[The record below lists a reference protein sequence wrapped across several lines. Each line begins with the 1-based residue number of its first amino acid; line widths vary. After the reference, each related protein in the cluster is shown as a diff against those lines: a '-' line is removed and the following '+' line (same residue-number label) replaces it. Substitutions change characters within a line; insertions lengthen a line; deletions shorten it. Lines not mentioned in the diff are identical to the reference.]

1 MKVCFL
7 IKGFSVPSSRVRIV
21 NLVSELE
28 KYGID
33 CNIYEYPRSLLEK
46 IKVFSVIRRFDLI
59 YIQKCL
65 PSVLE
70 AFVLKKISKKIIY
83 DFDDAIFTNQD
94 VHEIK
99 VRSSRYIKFK
109 TMLKISDVVVAGNSY
124 LAEEALKHNAHVL
137 IIPSAVEIEK
147 NEYEKR
153 ERNNTTVV
161 IGWVGTDFNLP
172 YLSEISNVIRRISLE
187 HSIVLRIICNC
198 SIEIP
203 QVHVEFIPWKLE
215 TQDVEITQFDIGIMP
230 LPDNVHTRGK
240 CGYKALQYM
249 SLGVPP
255 VVSDVG
261 VNREI
266 VDNGNCGVAV
276 KTEEEFYLALKA
288 LVEDKEMR
296 LAMGL
301 RARRRVQ
308 DHYSVEV
315 IGKRLAEVLL
325 SSHQQI

>member
-1 MKVCFL
+1 M
-7 IKGFSVPSSRVRIV
+7 RIV

-28 KYGID
+28 KCGID
-33 CNIYEYPRSLLEK
+33 YKIYEYPRSLLEK
-46 IKVFSVIRRFDLI
+46 VKLLFIIRRYDLI

-65 PSVLE
+65 PSVVE
-70 AFVLKKISKKIIY
+70 AFVLKRTVRKIIY

-109 TMLKISDVVVAGNSY
+109 TILKMADVVIAGNRY

-153 ERNNTTVV
+153 ERKNKTVV
-161 IGWVGTDFNLP
+161 IGWLGTDFNLP
-172 YLSEISNVIRRISLE
+172 YLSGISNVIRRMSQE
-187 HSIVLRIICNC
+187 HSIILRIICNR

-203 QVHVEFIPWKLE
+203 QVQVEFIPWKLE
-215 TQDVEITQFDIGIMP
+215 TQNEEISQFDIGIMP

-261 VNREI
+261 VNSEI
-266 VDNGNCGVAV
+266 VDNGNCGLAV

-296 LAMGL
+296 VAMGV
-301 RARRRVQ
+301 RAKRWVHDQ
-308 DHYSVEV
+308 YSVEV
-315 IGKRLAEVLL
+315 IGKKLADVLL
-325 SSHQQI
+325 SVNQ